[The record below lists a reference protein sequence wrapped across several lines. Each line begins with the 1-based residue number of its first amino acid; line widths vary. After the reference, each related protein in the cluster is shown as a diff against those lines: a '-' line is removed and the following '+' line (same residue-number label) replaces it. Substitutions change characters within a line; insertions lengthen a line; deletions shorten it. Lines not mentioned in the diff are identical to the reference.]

1 MLATGRWRRLS
12 GFVLSVCFASTLL
25 AADLVVEGSAVI
37 RDGDLGQARELAM
50 RRALARAAEF
60 KSANVSAQALVRHG
74 VASETV
80 QVSATACTENAEQ
93 ISEKVID
100 GALTVVMKVTVLDA
114 GTCHQTCRRAYVN
127 RIVVAAFA
135 MEFPEQK
142 LPSEDARI
150 SSFTAIELAKK
161 IVLRQR
167 LLAEHE
173 STAFPYHSPSRAPE
187 PMMTPKDSETPFA
200 VLARRNRGQ
209 YVVSGIYRDFG
220 LRGAAWF
227 LQSRRIEIEVFLHDG
242 ANGEVLGRRR
252 FVQEA
257 SGSVQLANSPVM
269 GSALFYQGDL
279 GKAWGGLLNQI
290 SAWVDAQASCLPF
303 IARVLQVKDRLIH
316 IDAGAESGL
325 SVGDSLSVHNWR
337 DPPVQSATGLA
348 LGREKNIRTNASI
361 RTVYPRFSILE
372 LTDLPKPIDVR
383 EGDILYAQ

>member
-1 MLATGRWRRLS
+1 M
-12 GFVLSVCFASTLL
+12 FSVFFASTLL
-25 AADLVVEGSAVI
+25 AAEIVVEGSAVI
-37 RDGDLGQARELAM
+37 LDDDVGLARELAI

-60 KSANVSAQALVRHG
+60 KSANVSSQALVRQG

-93 ISEKVID
+93 ISEKVVDREI
-100 GALTVVMKVTVLDA
+100 TVVMKVTVLEVGA
-114 GTCHQTCRRAYVN
+114 CHKICRRAYVN

-150 SSFTAIELAKK
+150 SSFTAIELSKK
-161 IVLRQR
+161 IALRER

-173 STAFPYHSPSRAPE
+173 STVFPYRSASRAPE

-220 LRGAAWF
+220 LRGSAW
-227 LQSRRIEIEVFLHDG
+227 LSQHRRIEIEVFLHDG

-257 SGSVQLANSPVM
+257 SGSVQLSNSPVV
-269 GSALFYQGDL
+269 GSAQFYEGDL
-279 GKAWGGLLNQI
+279 GRAWGGLLNQI

-303 IARVLQVKDRLIH
+303 IARVLQVKERLIH

-337 DPPVQSATGLA
+337 DPPVQSATGLV
-348 LGREKNIRTNASI
+348 LGREKKIRTNASI
-361 RTVYPRFSILE
+361 RSVYPKFSILE

-383 EGDILYAQ
+383 EGDILYAH